1 MECWSKQRGAQP
13 HRPHLL
19 LHWPGSTLMHAC
31 CCLQSADLGLAHW
44 SVNLS
49 CYSSLMY
56 RPSAMFV
63 TALEQHTAAGLCHCS
78 AGDLV
83 TLVTAAGRLQ
93 LPFSDFWEQQL
104 LKGVDKAL
112 LLQPGLQ
119 PDQFGELLR
128 GLGELEVQMSD
139 QQLQRLMMAAHP
151 LLPRLQPGSICAL
164 LRYLS
169 QHSNHSP
176 DALLPAAVSALSEQ
190 LPRLDA
196 PAMLQLLQALKGAR
210 FQPPTHFLE
219 SVDEQLQL
227 LLPRM
232 DASGLATAME
242 DVTLLGHTPSVKCQQ
257 VLAGCRTLQKG
268 LARASQGMGPAP
280 LWMLV
285 AAVARFEPVPVQA
298 LLSVLLPQVRGLL
311 NCCWGVANPHS
322 CGACTGAA

>member
-1 MECWSKQRGAQP
+1 
-13 HRPHLL
+13 
-19 LHWPGSTLMHAC
+19 
-31 CCLQSADLGLAHW
+31 
-44 SVNLS
+44 
-49 CYSSLMY
+49 
-56 RPSAMFV
+56 MFV